1 MRHAER
7 TAVDFHTHILPGIDD
22 GSASVEESLEM
33 LRLLAAQG
41 VRAVV
46 ATPHFYPDRDRPDR
60 FLARRAAAEEK
71 LRAAMAELPGL
82 PELHIGAEVYFF
94 KGISESDTLSR
105 LTIDK
110 KSCILLE
117 MPESLWTESMYRELE
132 NIHGRQG
139 VTPIIAHVD
148 RYLSPFRTHGIPE
161 RLQELPV
168 LVQANASFFLR
179 PAARPLAMKLLRK
192 GQIHLLG
199 SDCHDLASRRPNIG
213 PARERIQKHL
223 GKAFLDRIDG
233 LSAELLDD

>member
-1 MRHAER
+1 MPS
-7 TAVDFHTHILPGIDD
+7 AVDFHTHVLPGIDD
-22 GSASVEESLEM
+22 GSACVEESLEM
-33 LRLLAAQG
+33 LRQLAAQG
-41 VRAVV
+41 VGAVV
-46 ATPHFYPDRDRPDR
+46 ATPHFYPGQDRLDR

-71 LRAAMAELPGL
+71 LRSAMANIPGL

-117 MPESLWTESMYRELE
+117 MPEYLWTDSMYRELE
-132 NIHGRQG
+132 NIPARQG
-139 VTPIIAHVD
+139 ITPVIAHVD

-179 PAARPLAMKLLRK
+179 PAERMQAMAMLRK
-192 GQIHLLG
+192 GQIQLLG
-199 SDCHDLASRRPNIG
+199 SDCHNLSSRQPNLG
-213 PARERIQKHL
+213 PAREKIRKRL
-223 GKAFLDRIDG
+223 GKSYLDRIDS
-233 LSAELLDD
+233 LSVELLDGE